1 MIQVL
6 SKHTLCHMRTV
17 KAQILAHARG
27 LYTPM
32 NNTLHVTSFLLQFLF
47 EDRMDGWII

>member
-6 SKHTLCHMRTV
+6 SKHTLCQMRTV
-17 KAQILAHARG
+17 KAQILARARG

-32 NNTLHVTSFLLQFLF
+32 NNTLTSFLLQFLF